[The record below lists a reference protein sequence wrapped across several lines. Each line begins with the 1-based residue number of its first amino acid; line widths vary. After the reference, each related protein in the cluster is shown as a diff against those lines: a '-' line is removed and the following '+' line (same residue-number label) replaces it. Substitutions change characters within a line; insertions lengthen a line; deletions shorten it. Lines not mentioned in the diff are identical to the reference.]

1 MIITKIIFVYLQSNK
16 KTQDMETL
24 KRQYLRLLK
33 LTSTEYIRDLY
44 RQISWNARL
53 IGIKGARGVGKTTMM
68 LQRIKLSFPDPSK
81 ALYVSLDDIWFASHS
96 LLDLGEQAAAEG
108 ITHLFIDEVHRL
120 PGWERQIKN
129 LYDFYPDINVV
140 FTGSSLLVIDYSI
153 ADLSRR
159 CLLYNLTGLSFRE
172 YLEFQGNK
180 FETLSLQDILY
191 NHTEIASGICEKSGS
206 GILSDFHKYLRHG
219 FYPFYTTESETDY
232 LTRVNNMVSSV
243 IDFDVPSVEK
253 IEYATLIKAKH
264 LLTIIA
270 SQTPSPLNAKMTSDM
285 LGVTVNQLIKI
296 LSLLE
301 RSQILRLLYYKTER
315 NPKSMAKP
323 QKVIF
328 DNPSI
333 LYALGYANIGKVRET
348 FLASMIS
355 NGHEAAYPKDGDLL
369 VDNRY
374 LFEVGGARKSF
385 DQIKDIPDS
394 FVAAD
399 DIEFGFGNK
408 IPLWLFGFLY

>member
-1 MIITKIIFVYLQSNK
+1 MDI
-16 KTQDMETL
+16 L
-24 KRQYLRLLK
+24 KRQYQRLLRK
-33 LTSTEYIRDLY
+33 TDTTHIREMY
-44 RQISWNARL
+44 HSISWHARL

-68 LQRIKLSFPDPSK
+68 LQRIKLTFPDTSK
-81 ALYVSLDDIWFASHS
+81 ALYVSLDDVWFASHR
-96 LLDLGEQAAAEG
+96 LTELGELAYQES

-120 PGWERQIKN
+120 PGWEQQIKN
-129 LYDFYPDINVV
+129 LYDFFPDLYIV
-140 FTGSSLLVIDYSI
+140 FTGSSLLKIDNSI

-159 CLLYNLTGLSFRE
+159 CLMYNLRGLSFRE
-172 YLEFQGNK
+172 FLDFQGFR
-180 FETLSLQDILY
+180 FEAVPLSDILY
-191 NHTEIASGICEKSGS
+191 NHQKIALDVIGKIDVLRQFK
-206 GILSDFHKYLRHG
+206 KYLCHG
-219 FYPFYTTESETDY
+219 FFPFYTTETETDY
-232 LTRVNNMVSSV
+232 LLRVKNMVSTV
-243 IDFDVPSVEK
+243 IDYDIPSVEK
-253 IEYATLIKAKH
+253 VEYATLLKAKH
-264 LLTIIA
+264 LLSIIA
-270 SQTPSPLNAKMTSDM
+270 SQTPSPLNARITASL

-333 LYALGYANIGKVRET
+333 IYALGYGDKGKIRET

-355 NGHEAAYPKDGDLL
+355 SFHEVAYPKAGDLL

-374 LFEVGGARKSF
+374 LFEVGGVNKGF
-385 DQIKDIPDS
+385 NQIKDIPDS
-394 FVAAD
+394 FVVAD
-399 DIEFGFGNK
+399 DMEQGFGNR

>member
-1 MIITKIIFVYLQSNK
+1 MDI
-16 KTQDMETL
+16 L
-24 KRQYLRLLK
+24 KRQYQRLLR
-33 LTSTEYIRDLY
+33 STDTTHIRELY
-44 RQISWNARL
+44 HRISWHARL

-68 LQRIKLSFPDPSK
+68 LQRIKLTFPDISK
-81 ALYVSLDDIWFASHS
+81 ALYVSLDDVWFASHR
-96 LLDLGEQAAAEG
+96 LTELGEIAEQED

-120 PGWERQIKN
+120 PGWERHIKN
-129 LYDFYPDINVV
+129 LYDFFPDLHIV
-140 FTGSSLLVIDYSI
+140 FTGSSLLEIDNSI

-159 CLLYNLTGLSFRE
+159 CLMYNLRGLSFRE
-172 YLEFQGNK
+172 FLDFQGFQ
-180 FETLSLQDILY
+180 FEAVSLSDILY
-191 NHTEIASGICEKSGS
+191 NHQKIALDVIGKIDVMGQFK
-206 GILSDFHKYLRHG
+206 KYLCHG
-219 FYPFYTTESETDY
+219 FFPFYTTETETDY
-232 LTRVNNMVSSV
+232 LLRVNNMVSTV
-243 IDFDVPSVEK
+243 IDYDIPAVENV
-253 IEYATLIKAKH
+253 EYATLLKAKH
-264 LLTIIA
+264 LLSIIA
-270 SQTPSPLNAKMTSDM
+270 SQTPSPLNARITAGL

-301 RSQILRLLYYKTER
+301 RSQILRLLYYQAER

-333 LYALGYANIGKVRET
+333 IYALGYGDKGKIRET

-355 NGHEAAYPKDGDLL
+355 SSHEVAYPKAGDLL

-374 LFEVGGARKSF
+374 LFEVGGVNKGF
-385 DQIKDIPDS
+385 NQIKDMPDS

-399 DIEFGFGNK
+399 DIEQGFGNR